1 MVLNLFTYTMKIK
14 RVLRLLL
21 LMLMI
26 AMASVLP
33 VPISFF
39 NKDKQPKYLI
49 EQIYTKEEDAD
60 EDDIKE
66 IF

>member
-1 MVLNLFTYTMKIK
+1 MKIK
-14 RVLRLLL
+14 RVLKLLL

-39 NKDKQPKYLI
+39 TKDKQPKYLI
-49 EQIYTKEEDAD
+49 EQIDSKED
-60 EDDIKE
+60 ETENEDIKE
-66 IF
+66 LL

>member
-1 MVLNLFTYTMKIK
+1 MKIK
-14 RVLRLLL
+14 RILRLVA

-33 VPISFF
+33 VPISLFT
-39 NKDKQPKYLI
+39 KDNQPKYLI
-49 EQIYTKEEDAD
+49 EQIDTKEDDAE

-66 IF
+66 LF